1 VGTLT
6 YRKRRRL
13 EQAAKALL
21 NEERWQEAIAAY
33 RQLSALDPRQ
43 PNYWWWMGCAY
54 RGLGDLKTAEACE
67 AKERELSREILR
79 PMAEEMLRSRQLIE
93 RMYGPGRGTVT
104 KKEVRA
110 TESEPPEKTRPD

>member
-1 VGTLT
+1 MGTLT

-67 AKERELSREILR
+67 AKERELSSEILR
-79 PMAEEMLRSRQLIE
+79 PMVEETLRRQQLID
-93 RMYGPGRGTVT
+93 RIYGPPRGTVS
-104 KKEVRA
+104 KE
-110 TESEPPEKTRPD
+110 ETRETHK